1 MKSLGIIAE
10 YNPFHKGHALH
21 QAKSLEMPEADVTV
35 AVISGNMTQRGQFP
49 LLDKWARAE
58 MAVDNGI
65 DLVVEMPVIFSCN
78 SAGYFAASGVA
89 ILESLGVNWI
99 SFGSESGDLNQL
111 MLLANLIKENQEGL
125 EEKIRLLVKEGL
137 AYPRARQEGLNAII
151 AERNIILDKELLD
164 QLESPNN
171 ILALEYLK
179 SIKKAEPITFKR
191 QGAGY
196 NDEFDTD
203 GLASASYIRR
213 CMKEGSP
220 VEAWLTEAT
229 IESIKD
235 NIGKGE
241 ISGEKDRFPM
251 LAQRILTMTEEELER
266 LAAGGEGLGN
276 KIKQSIRKCKSEEEL
291 IAAIK
296 SKRYTHTRLSR
307 LMGQILLNITDD
319 DVALAKNYIRVLAFN
334 EKGSKYIKKIKK
346 ADSCRLPIITNIN
359 KELEGLPDILPT
371 IKKDILA
378 GDLYNLAAGRNMY
391 LQSDFVEKPLL
402 SLAKLLKSGN

>member
-1 MKSLGIIAE
+1 
-10 YNPFHKGHALH
+10 
-21 QAKSLEMPEADVTV
+21 
-35 AVISGNMTQRGQFP
+35 
-49 LLDKWARAE
+49 
-58 MAVDNGI
+58 
-65 DLVVEMPVIFSCN
+65 
-78 SAGYFAASGVA
+78 
-89 ILESLGVNWI
+89 
-99 SFGSESGDLNQL
+99 
-111 MLLANLIKENQEGL
+111 
-125 EEKIRLLVKEGL
+125 
-137 AYPRARQEGLNAII
+137 
-151 AERNIILDKELLD
+151 
-164 QLESPNN
+164 
-171 ILALEYLK
+171 
-179 SIKKAEPITFKR
+179 
-191 QGAGY
+191 
-196 NDEFDTD
+196 
-203 GLASASYIRR
+203 
-213 CMKEGSP
+213 MKEGSP

-391 LQSDFVEKPLL
+391 LHSDFVEKPRIC
-402 SLAKLLKSGN
+402 LAKHLKSGN